1 MELPD
6 GFKLRIDPED
16 DYTHTVEEA
25 KNYNE
30 SMYINLFDF
39 SKKMG
44 GWFRVGNRPNE
55 GHAEMSCCVYLPDG
69 SVGFMYGRPNI
80 TGNEELN
87 AGGMKF
93 GIIEPFKK
101 LKLTYDGKVC
111 LLKKP
116 FEMAS
121 PKKAFTNNPIVDCRI
136 DIDYYMTSPVYG
148 GEFIHEDG
156 RQIDLNAEES
166 FARAHY
172 EQHVGGSG
180 TIKVDD
186 KEWTLDG
193 FGLRD
198 HSWGPRYWQN
208 IFMYRWLPMSFD
220 KDFAVMI
227 SVIEN
232 AKGEFRRS
240 GMVQH
245 GDEYHMIKD
254 TSIETDWDDNWY
266 QTGMKIRAKTDERE
280 YEIEGKVL
288 SLIPL
293 RNMRKSPDGELLHT
307 RITEGM
313 TEFTCDGKTGY
324 GMSEYLDQIKDGK
337 PVGSDV

>member
-1 MELPD
+1 MELPE
-6 GFKLRIDPED
+6 GFKLRLDPQD
-16 DYTHTVEEA
+16 DYTHPVEEA

-55 GHAEMSCCVYLPDG
+55 GHAEMSCCVYLPGG
-69 SVGFMYGRPNI
+69 SVGFMFGRPNI
-80 TGNEELN
+80 SGNEELN
-87 AGGMKF
+87 AGGMRF
-93 GIIEPFKK
+93 GITEPFKR
-101 LKLTYDGKVC
+101 LRLTYDGKVC
-111 LLKKP
+111 LLKNP
-116 FEMAS
+116 FEMAN
-121 PKKAFTNNPIVDCRI
+121 PKKAFTNNPILDCKV

-148 GEFIHEDG
+148 GEVVHDDG
-156 RQIDLNAEES
+156 RQIDLKAEES

-180 TIKVDD
+180 TIKIGDT
-186 KEWTLDG
+186 EWTLDG
-193 FGLRD
+193 LGLRD

-220 KDFAVMI
+220 KEFAVMI
-227 SVIEN
+227 SVIET
-232 AKGEFRRS
+232 AAGEFRRS

-245 GDEYHMIKD
+245 GDVYHSIKD
-254 TSIETDWDDNWY
+254 TTIETDWDENWY
-266 QTGMKIRAKTDERE
+266 QTGMKIWVKTDQRE
-280 YEIEGKVL
+280 YEIEGTVL

-313 TEFTCDGKTGY
+313 TEFKCDGKIGY
-324 GMSEYLDQIKDGK
+324 GMSEYLDQIVDGK